1 MKNKVLFFVLNQ
13 ILSSYMFSFM
23 HETVSA
29 NPVQYLDY
37 EKENFKHNTNPNHP
51 GPCVCKFDTNIGASP
66 LKELNIQR
74 CLAHIQPSQAQ
85 IFQNIISKSVCLLGT
100 TTGVIRVN
108 QQQIVKLAIL
118 TF

>member
-1 MKNKVLFFVLNQ
+1 
-13 ILSSYMFSFM
+13 MFSFM